1 MFERESKAFRE
12 VVEYSKQVV
21 SLRFVLLKQV
31 GRADVASIGL
41 HREIVGNDLE
51 PVCFHPDLDITP
63 LDDNVCMPSGNERQ
77 VALRFVLPGSEWL
90 DRVGICPDHDRPKTY
105 YRGLRRQ
112 ALRTTRE
119 ETVLDGASQSAYT
132 I

>member
-12 VVEYSKQVV
+12 VVEYSKQ
-21 SLRFVLLKQV
+21 
-31 GRADVASIGL
+31 
-41 HREIVGNDLE
+41 
-51 PVCFHPDLDITP
+51 
-63 LDDNVCMPSGNERQ
+63 
-77 VALRFVLPGSEWL
+77 EWL

-119 ETVLDGASQSAYT
+119 ET
-132 I
+132 